1 MLKILRAKEGLAR
14 PDKPLDELTE
24 GCISS
29 VPVHL
34 ADIKCTAQAP

>member
-1 MLKILRAKEGLAR
+1 MFQPLQAKEGLAR

-24 GCISS
+24 GCISP
-29 VPVHL
+29 VPAHL